1 MGTFPICSCNDC
13 ISYFVNY
20 ILIQRINTVNLLFRI
35 YALLFLISALYHLIG
50 LIYPEM
56 LVPVPLWRHLLF
68 LIINMLSIVLILNR
82 MKWSLYYF
90 IILTV
95 QQVYSHSNRMYDFWV
110 LENKFDTISFIII
123 LVLPPLN
130 ILLYHDQKR
139 LK

>member
-1 MGTFPICSCNDC
+1 
-13 ISYFVNY
+13 
-20 ILIQRINTVNLLFRI
+20 
-35 YALLFLISALYHLIG
+35 
-50 LIYPEM
+50 M

>member
-1 MGTFPICSCNDC
+1 M
-13 ISYFVNY
+13 NY

-50 LIYPEM
+50 LFYPEM

-130 ILLYHDQKR
+130 ILLYYDQKR